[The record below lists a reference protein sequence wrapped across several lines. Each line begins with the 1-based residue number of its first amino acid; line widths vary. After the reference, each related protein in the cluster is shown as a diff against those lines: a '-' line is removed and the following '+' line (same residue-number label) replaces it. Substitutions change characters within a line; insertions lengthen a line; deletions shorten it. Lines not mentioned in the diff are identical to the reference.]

1 MVSDFQGESI
11 MTIKIVTDSTAD
23 LPPELAEEMGITV
36 VPVYLRF
43 GDEVFHDGVD
53 ISADEF
59 YRRLTH
65 DTIHPSTTQP
75 SPQDFADVYKVLTPK
90 ADGIISIH
98 VSSKLSGTCNSAL
111 QGKEAVATECPIEV
125 IDSQVV
131 TMGLGQLAMAA
142 STLAQSG
149 KSLSQIIKEVKQ
161 MIPSIRVFGLLD
173 TLKYLA
179 LGGRIGKV
187 QALLGSVLSVKPML
201 TIKDGVLT
209 PAGRVRSRAK
219 GIDILFDFVKNAADI
234 QDLAVVYNTAP
245 DEAQAFVKRLGAIF
259 PEEKI
264 RLARLGPA
272 LGVHTGPGILFV
284 ALRGRTR

>member
-1 MVSDFQGESI
+1 MGVSD

-23 LPPELAEEMGITV
+23 LTPQLVKEHGITM

-59 YRRLTH
+59 YRRLSH
-65 DTIHPSTTQP
+65 DPIHPSTTQP
-75 SPQDFADVYKVLTPK
+75 TPKDFTDVYKGLTKK

-111 QGKEAVATECPIEV
+111 QGKEAAGKECPIEV

-131 TMGLGQLAMAA
+131 TMGLGQLAIAA

-149 KSLSQIIKEVKQ
+149 KSLQQVVEEVKK
-161 MIPSIRVFGLLD
+161 MIPSIHVLGLLD

-219 GIDILFDFVKNAADI
+219 GTDILFDYVKNAVDI
-234 QDLAVVYNTAP
+234 QDLAVVYNTERE
-245 DEAQAFVKRLGAIF
+245 EAQAFVKRLGTIF

-264 RLARLGPA
+264 KLAQLGPA
-272 LGVHTGPGILFV
+272 LGVHTGPGILFIS
-284 ALRGRTR
+284 LRGRSI